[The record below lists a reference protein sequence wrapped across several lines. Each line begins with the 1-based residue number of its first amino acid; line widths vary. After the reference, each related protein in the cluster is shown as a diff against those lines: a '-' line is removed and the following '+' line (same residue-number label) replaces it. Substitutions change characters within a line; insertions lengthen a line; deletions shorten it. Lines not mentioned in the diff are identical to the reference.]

1 MRKFDPLYTW
11 SGEGI
16 ESNNLIYKCM
26 QIIDGQQI
34 ALEITQ
40 KIARDIFDNA
50 LDNRPGLAI
59 ILAGEREDS
68 ALYVDI
74 KQQRA
79 KEVGIDT
86 HLYKMEEGEG
96 TNEVVELIK
105 HLNQDPEIDGIL
117 VQLPLPEKFDT
128 DKIIA
133 TIDSQKDVDCFHP
146 ENIKKIAEYK
156 NDHSV
161 LLSPVY
167 ATVLLMLEKV
177 HFELVDKK
185 VVLVVNSE
193 IFGNGLKTLLTNEG
207 ASVKIIFGTDKALA
221 EIVKTADLLITA
233 VGKRNLITA
242 EMIKPNAVVIDIGI
256 TKEDGQVY
264 GDVDFEEAKEMTRAI
279 TPVPGGVGPITV
291 AKVLE
296 NTWQLAKEKRN

>member
-1 MRKFDPLYTW
+1 
-11 SGEGI
+11 
-16 ESNNLIYKCM
+16 M

-96 TNEVVELIK
+96 TEEMVELIK
-105 HLNQDPEIDGIL
+105 HLNQDQEIDGIL

-133 TIDSQKDVDCFHP
+133 TIDPKKDVDCFHP

-156 NDHSV
+156 NNRAV

-167 ATVLLMLEKV
+167 ATIMLMLDKV
-177 HFELVDKK
+177 NFDLYGRQ
-185 VVLVVNSE
+185 VVVVVNSE

-207 ASVKIIFGTDKALA
+207 ADVKMVFGDDKNLA
-221 EIVKTADLLITA
+221 EEVGQADLLITA

-242 EMIKPNAVVIDIGI
+242 EMIKPNVVVIDIGI
-256 TKEDGQVY
+256 TKEDGQIH

-279 TPVPGGVGPITV
+279 TPVPGGVGPVTV

-296 NTWQLAKEKRN
+296 NTWRLAKNGNI

>member
-1 MRKFDPLYTW
+1 
-11 SGEGI
+11 
-16 ESNNLIYKCM
+16 M
-26 QIIDGQQI
+26 QIINGQQI

-96 TNEVVELIK
+96 TEELVELIK

-128 DKIIA
+128 DKIIS
-133 TIDSQKDVDCFHP
+133 TIEPKKDVDCFHP

-156 NDHSV
+156 NDHSI

-167 ATVLLMLEKV
+167 ATVMLMLEKIY
-177 HFELVDKK
+177 FDLAGRR
-185 VVLVVNSE
+185 VVLVVNSK
-193 IFGNGLKTLLTNEG
+193 IFGEGLKTLLTNEG
-207 ASVKIIFGTDKALA
+207 ADVKMIFGDDENLT
-221 EIVKTADLLITA
+221 EEVRQADLLITA

-242 EMIKPNAVVIDIGI
+242 EMIKPNAVVIDVGI
-256 TKEDGQVY
+256 TKEGGRVY
-264 GDVDFEEAKEMTRAI
+264 GDVDFEEAKEMTQAI
-279 TPVPGGVGPITV
+279 TPVPGGVGPVTV

-296 NTWQLAKEKRN
+296 NTWRLAKKKISK

>member
-1 MRKFDPLYTW
+1 
-11 SGEGI
+11 
-16 ESNNLIYKCM
+16 M

-96 TNEVVELIK
+96 TEEVIELIQ
-105 HLNQDPEIDGIL
+105 HLNQDPEVDGIL

-133 TIDSQKDVDCFHP
+133 TIDPKKDVDCFHP
-146 ENIKKIAEYK
+146 ENVKKVAEYK
-156 NDHSV
+156 NDKTV

-167 ATVLLMLEKV
+167 ATVMLMLDKV
-177 HFELVDKK
+177 NFDSYGRQ
-185 VVLVVNSE
+185 VVLVVNSK
-193 IFGNGLKTLLTNEG
+193 IFGEGLKTLLTNEG
-207 ASVKIIFGTDKALA
+207 ADVKIVFGDDSNLA
-221 EIVKTADLLITA
+221 EEVKKADLLITA

-242 EMIKPNAVVIDIGI
+242 EMIKPNAVVIDVGI
-256 TKEDGQVY
+256 TKEDGRVY

-279 TPVPGGVGPITV
+279 TPVPGGVGPVTV

-296 NTWQLAKEKRN
+296 NTWRLSK

>member
-1 MRKFDPLYTW
+1 
-11 SGEGI
+11 
-16 ESNNLIYKCM
+16 M

-96 TNEVVELIK
+96 TDEVIELIK
-105 HLNQDPEIDGIL
+105 HLNQDSEIDGIL

-128 DKIIA
+128 DKIIS
-133 TIDSQKDVDCFHP
+133 TIDPKKDVDCFHP
-146 ENIKKIAEYK
+146 ENVKKIAEYK
-156 NDHSV
+156 NDKTV

-167 ATVLLMLEKV
+167 ATVMLMLEKIY
-177 HFELVDKK
+177 FDLAGRR
-185 VVLVVNSE
+185 VVLVVNSK
-193 IFGNGLKTLLTNEG
+193 IFGEGLKKLLTNEG
-207 ASVKIIFGTDKALA
+207 ADVKMVFGNDKNLA
-221 EIVKTADLLITA
+221 KEVKQADLLITA

-242 EMIKPNAVVIDIGI
+242 EMIKPNAVVIDVGI
-256 TKEDGQVY
+256 TKEDGRVY
-264 GDVDFEEAKEMTRAI
+264 GDVDFEEAKEMTQAI
-279 TPVPGGVGPITV
+279 TPVPGGVGPVTV

-296 NTWQLAKEKRN
+296 NTWRLAKR